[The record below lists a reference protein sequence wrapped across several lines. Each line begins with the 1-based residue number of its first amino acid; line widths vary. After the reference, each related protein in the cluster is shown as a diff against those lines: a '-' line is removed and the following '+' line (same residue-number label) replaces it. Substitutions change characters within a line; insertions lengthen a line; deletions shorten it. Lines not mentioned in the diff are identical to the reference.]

1 MTSWQRLSTAGAP
14 HLHAQHCEKWRWTT
28 PTKAG
33 SSAQHCSAH
42 LQTAWRHWFNSCG
55 AAASDLSAWLRWTH
69 WAQLRLISLPLQ
81 SWALAEFV
89 AFWRCAMGQV
99 CSLVKLQSLG
109 DRKGSSRRGTESSV
123 LVLGVSSRKKWNKTA
138 NFSPQVV
145 F

>member
-1 MTSWQRLSTAGAP
+1 
-14 HLHAQHCEKWRWTT
+14 
-28 PTKAG
+28 
-33 SSAQHCSAH
+33 
-42 LQTAWRHWFNSCG
+42 
-55 AAASDLSAWLRWTH
+55 
-69 WAQLRLISLPLQ
+69 
-81 SWALAEFV
+81 
-89 AFWRCAMGQV
+89 MGQV